1 MSMENRKKKRGD
13 RREGRR
19 LRSLDPYLALTP
31 FIMETRQDASNSFA
45 DKIEITDVDR
55 FIRKKRAEGLKG
67 FGLLHVFVAS
77 YVRTVSQRPAINR
90 FVSGKRIFARNNI
103 EVVMTIKKEMTSTGS
118 ETSIKVVFQPGD
130 TVDDVYR
137 KMTESIISVKDD
149 NSTST
154 DNVANA
160 IIKLPGFL
168 LSFFIW
174 LVKRFDY
181 HGWLPQVLIDASPF
195 HGSIVITDLGSLGIP
210 PVAHHLY
217 DLGNVPVFLAIGA
230 KRRVFEPD
238 VNNSVSERKY
248 IDYTVV
254 SDERICDGFYFAQ
267 SLKYLRSYFR
277 NPEQLEKPPEQ
288 IFEDV
293 D

>member
-1 MSMENRKKKRGD
+1 MSISKRKRGD
-13 RREGRR
+13 RRDGRW

-31 FIMETRQDASNSFA
+31 FIMETRQDASNSFI
-45 DKIEITDVDR
+45 DKVEITDLDR
-55 FIRKKRAEGLKG
+55 YIRKKRAEGLKG
-67 FGLLHVFVAS
+67 FGLLHIFVAS

-90 FVSGKRIFARNNI
+90 FVSGKRIYARNNI
-103 EVVMTIKKEMTSTGS
+103 EIVMTIKKEMTSTGS
-118 ETSIKVVFQPGD
+118 ETSIKVVFKSDD
-130 TVDDVYR
+130 TVDTVYK
-137 KMTESIISVKDD
+137 KMTESVASVKDY

-154 DNVANA
+154 DNVANT
-160 IIKLPGFL
+160 IVRLPRFL
-168 LSFFIW
+168 LEFFIW

-181 HGWLPQVLIDASPF
+181 HGWLPQALVDASPF

-217 DLGNVPVFLAIGA
+217 NLGNVPVFLAIGA
-230 KRRVFEPD
+230 KRREFELD
-238 VNNSVSERKY
+238 ADGSVSERKY
-248 IDYTVV
+248 IDYSVV

-288 IFEDV
+288 VVEDV
-293 D
+293 C